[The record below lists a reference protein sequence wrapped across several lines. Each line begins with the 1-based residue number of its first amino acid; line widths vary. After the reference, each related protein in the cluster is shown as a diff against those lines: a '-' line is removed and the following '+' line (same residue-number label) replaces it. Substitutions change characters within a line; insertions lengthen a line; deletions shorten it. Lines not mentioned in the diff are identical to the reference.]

1 MQPSPILQK
10 AIRRLALNTKQGP
23 HNYYKGNRVGSHGR
37 HTKWG
42 GYVIDWAKV
51 RTYVVPELSSFHLT
65 PFVAMR
71 IQKRRDNFA
80 HTETGKAT
88 DGKEYIRKWKE
99 EGGNM

>member
-1 MQPSPILQK
+1 MRASPILQK
-10 AIRRLALNTKQGP
+10 AIRRLPLNTKQGP
-23 HNYYKGNRVGSHGR
+23 HNYYKGNRVGSHGT

-42 GYVIDWAKV
+42 GYVIDWRKV
-51 RTYVVPELSSFHLT
+51 RTYVVPELTNFSLT

-80 HTETGKAT
+80 HTERKSPM